1 MNKLLRILGIQP
13 KLSQEA
19 LDAYFNRLP
28 EQVQVDWFRSG
39 EFIVGQVTADG
50 QNFMTQGKDAEDFI
64 GMVND
69 AIFTY
74 NEIPEEYR
82 DMIKFVRVYNPP
94 VSEKEKLNNIS
105 IKKSLVSLHRGKE
118 PAKLKVA

>member
-1 MNKLLRILGIQP
+1 MNKFLKILGIQP

-82 DMIKFVRVYNPP
+82 DIIKFVRVYNPP
-94 VSEKEKLNNIS
+94 VSEREKLNNIS
-105 IKKSLVSLHRGKE
+105 IKKSLVSLYRGKE
-118 PAKLKVA
+118 LAKLKVA